1 MRLMTS
7 RTRRTERSNPVS
19 EAENKA
25 IMHRYEEAVNQGN
38 LDLIDEVI
46 AADYV
51 GHEPDEDLHGPEGYK
66 QFLTMFRSAFPDL
79 HLTVED
85 EIAEGDRV
93 ASRFTVRGTHQG
105 ELMSIPPTG
114 KQITVTGI
122 TICRFEDGKVVEEWE
137 NPDM

>member
-1 MRLMTS
+1 MTS
-7 RTRRTERSNPVS
+7 RTRRTERSNPMS
-19 EAENKA
+19 EEENKA
-25 IMHRYEEAVNQGN
+25 IMRRYEEAVNQGN

-51 GHEPDEDLHGPEGYK
+51 GHEPDEDLHGPEGVK
-66 QFLTMFRSAFPDL
+66 QFITMFRSAFPDL

-105 ELMSIPPTG
+105 ELMGIPPAG
-114 KQITVTGI
+114 KQVTVSRI
-122 TICRFEDGKVVEEWE
+122 TICCSEDG
-137 NPDM
+137 